1 MHTSINW
8 PLPMPLSIEDN
19 ENIKPYPVD
28 ALPALIRDPIHCYQT
43 YGQQP
48 LAMIA
53 CSALANISLAC
64 QTLANVARDHLLV
77 SPVSLFFI
85 LAAQSGER
93 KTAADKA
100 FGKAIRQWQEKIRE
114 EREPEVEQ
122 SRAIHHLWKSD
133 RDALIRQMRQTID
146 LEQQLAIQLALK
158 LLTDSEPSM
167 PLLPEFHFEDTT
179 QEGLTHSLSK
189 GWPSS
194 SLWSDEAGIILSGAG
209 MQANSTKF
217 ITTLSRLWDGN
228 PFIVH
233 RKSSPSFVV
242 NHRRF
247 SMSMMV
253 QPLLLEQLIK
263 KKEGLSRHSGFLA
276 RALIAKPVSQMG
288 NRYYRQPP
296 RHLEGLTQFHER
308 ITDCLNQTLTL
319 DQKGCHDI
327 PTLHFS
333 NKAKTHWVTFFDRIE
348 AGMNKRSHWLSI
360 QDFASKSAENVAR
373 LSALFHLFL
382 GKTGDIETESV
393 EQAIEIVFW
402 HLLET
407 KRLFESDAPEK
418 PTQAQKLLK
427 WLKTKQLTKTSS
439 REIQQLGRFR
449 HKEERNQAIQILI
462 EHHYLIEAKE
472 NGKGI
477 LLVNPKLLNEN

>member
-1 MHTSINW
+1 MQTSVSW
-8 PLPMPLSIEDN
+8 QTPMPLSIDN
-19 ENIKPYPVD
+19 DDNIKPYPID
-28 ALPALIRDPIHCYQT
+28 ALPALIREPILCYQT

-114 EREPEVEQ
+114 EREPEVAQ
-122 SRAIHHLWKSD
+122 ACAVHHLWKSD
-133 RDALIRQMRQTID
+133 RDTLIRQMRQTTD
-146 LEQQLAIQLALK
+146 LAQQVAIQTALK
-158 LLTDSEPSM
+158 IISDSEPSI
-167 PLLPEFHFEDTT
+167 PLLPEFYFEDTT

-194 SLWSDEAGIILSGAG
+194 SLWSDEAGIILSSAG

-228 PFIVH
+228 PFVVH

-276 RALIAKPVSQMG
+276 RALMTKPVSQMG
-288 NRYYRQPP
+288 QRYYRQPP
-296 RHLEGLTQFHER
+296 QQLEGLDVFHQR
-308 ITDCLNQTLTL
+308 ITECLNQTLAL
-319 DQKGCHDI
+319 DQKGCHHI

-333 NKAKTHWVTFFDRIE
+333 EKAKAHWVSFFNRIE
-348 AGMNKRSHWLSI
+348 AGMNKQGHWLSI

-373 LSALFHLFL
+373 LSALFHVFL
-382 GKTGDIETESV
+382 GKSGDIETESV
-393 EQAIEIVFW
+393 EQAIEVVFW

-407 KRLFESDAPEK
+407 KRLFESDVIGK
-418 PTQAQKLLK
+418 PTQAEKLLNWIK
-427 WLKTKQLTKTSS
+427 AKQLTKTSS

-449 HKEERNQAIQILI
+449 DKEERHHAIQMLI
-462 EHHYLIEAKE
+462 EHHYLMEAKE
-472 NGKGI
+472 EGKGI
-477 LLVNPKLLNEN
+477 LLVNPKLLSEN